1 MVLLSWLELLRTH
14 CAPSPACCMAL
25 AAVCVLVCVLVHRT
39 GRRGDYGNIP
49 PGPRP
54 MPVVGNFGA
63 YLVPACLWRVLV
75 RRQQTKAKK
84 TPLGFMTEQ
93 ARLYG
98 NIYSIF
104 IGHQLVVI
112 LNGYE
117 VIKDALSNHADVFS
131 DRPDIPTITLM
142 TKRKGIAFA
151 PYGPVWRIQRR
162 FCQAS
167 LRTFGLGKLCLEP
180 HILECLAVV
189 KDELLQHYRNS
200 SDAGV
205 DPTPLIRTAVS
216 NVICSMIMGHN
227 FHHDDQEFHTLLELM
242 ARGLE
247 ISVSGPALLINILP
261 ALYYLPCGVFKEL
274 RQVQLDI
281 TAFLKRIIA
290 QHRATLDPSDPR
302 DLIDMYLA
310 KVLEQQ
316 AAGEED
322 SSFSEDYLFYIIGD
336 LFIAGTDTSTNSILW
351 MLLYM
356 VLNPDVQEKV
366 QAEMDQVVGR
376 ERLPSMKDRGSLPFT
391 EATIMEVERLTVAVP
406 LGIPHMASKTAEFRG
421 FTIPKGTVVI
431 PNLWSVHRDPTV
443 WEEPDTF
450 NPGRFL
456 DKEGKLLRTESFMPF
471 GIGPRICMGEQLAK
485 MEMFLMFTNLMQAFQ
500 FSLPIGVSPP
510 SMQGRFGLTL
520 APCPYTVCVSPR

>member
-1 MVLLSWLELLRTH
+1 MYISGTNIMLLLSWLESLLIYCKTQVY
-14 CAPSPACCMAL
+14 SIAL
-25 AAVCVLVCVLVHRT
+25 LAICTLCVLVHCNRKRVDLT
-39 GRRGDYGNIP
+39 NIP
-49 PGPRP
+49 PGPKP
-54 MPVVGNFGA
+54 MPIVGNFGA
-63 YLVPACLWRVLV
+63 FLVPPCLWKFFAKP
-75 RRQQTKAKK
+75 QQTRSKK
-84 TPLGFMTEQ
+84 GHLAFMTEQ
-93 ARLYG
+93 ANLY
-98 NIYSIF
+98 
-104 IGHQLVVI
+104 
-112 LNGYE
+112 
-117 VIKDALSNHADVFS
+117 
-131 DRPDIPTITLM
+131 
-142 TKRKGIAFA
+142 GIAFA
-151 PYGPVWRIQRR
+151 PFGPVWRTQRK

-167 LRTFGLGKLCLEP
+167 LRTFGLGKLSLEP

-189 KDELLQHYRNS
+189 KEELLQHYRNS
-200 SDAGV
+200 SDTGV

-216 NVICSMIMGHN
+216 NVICSMSMGHN
-227 FHHDDQEFHTLLELM
+227 FHHDDEEFNTLLELM

-247 ISVSGPALLINILP
+247 ISISGPALLINILP
-261 ALYYLPCGVFKEL
+261 ALYYLPCGIFKEL
-274 RQVQLDI
+274 RQVQRDI
-281 TAFLKRIIA
+281 TAFLKKIIT

-356 VLNPDVQEKV
+356 ALHPDVQEKV
-366 QAEMDQVVGR
+366 QAEMDKVVGR
-376 ERLPSMKDRGSLPFT
+376 ARLPSMKDKGSLPFT

-456 DKEGKLLRTESFMPF
+456 DEAGKLLRSEHFIPF

-485 MEMFLMFTNLMQAFQ
+485 MEMFLMFTNLLQAFQ
-500 FSLPIGVSPP
+500 FSLPIGVPAP

-520 APCPYTVCVSPR
+520 APCPYTVCVIPR

>member
-1 MVLLSWLELLRTH
+1 MVAICT
-14 CAPSPACCMAL
+14 
-25 AAVCVLVCVLVHRT
+25 VCVLVHCNRK
-39 GRRGDYGNIP
+39 RWDLANIP
-49 PGPRP
+49 PGPKP
-54 MPVVGNFGA
+54 MPIVGNFGA
-63 YLVPACLWRVLV
+63 FLVPGFLWKLFT
-75 RRQQTKAKK
+75 RRQQTKDKK
-84 TPLGFMTEQ
+84 SPLVFMMEQ
-93 ARLYG
+93 AELYG

-112 LNGYE
+112 LSGYE
-117 VIKDALSNHADVFS
+117 VIKDALSNHSHVFS
-131 DRPDIPTITLM
+131 DRPDITIITLM

-151 PYGPVWRIQRR
+151 PYGPVWRTQRK

-180 HILECLAVV
+180 HILELLAVV
-189 KDELLQHYRNS
+189 KEELLQHYRNS
-200 SDAGV
+200 SDTGV
-205 DPTPLIRTAVS
+205 DLTPLIRTAVS
-216 NVICSMIMGHN
+216 NVICSMSMGHN
-227 FHHDDQEFHTLLELM
+227 FHQDDQEFHTLLELV

-247 ISVSGPALLINILP
+247 ISVSGPVLLINILP
-261 ALYYLPCGVFKEL
+261 ALYYLPFGVFKEL

-281 TAFLKRIIA
+281 TAFLKKIIA

-310 KVLEQQ
+310 KVLEEQ
-316 AAGEED
+316 AAGQED

-351 MLLYM
+351 MVLYM
-356 VLNPDVQEKV
+356 ASYPDIQEKV

-376 ERLPSMKDRGSLPFT
+376 ERLTSMKDRGSLPFT
-391 EATIMEVERLTVAVP
+391 GATIMEVERMSVVVP
-406 LGIPHMASKTAEFRG
+406 LGVPHMASKTAEFRG

-431 PNLWSVHRDPTV
+431 PNMWSVHRDPTV

-456 DKEGKLLRTESFMPF
+456 DEEGKLLRKDCFMPF
-471 GIGPRICMGEQLAK
+471 GVGPRICMGEQLAK
-485 MEMFLMFTNLMQAFQ
+485 MEIFLIFTNLLQAFK
-500 FSLPIGVSPP
+500 FSLPIGVPPP

-520 APCPYTVCVSPR
+520 APCPFTVCVSPR